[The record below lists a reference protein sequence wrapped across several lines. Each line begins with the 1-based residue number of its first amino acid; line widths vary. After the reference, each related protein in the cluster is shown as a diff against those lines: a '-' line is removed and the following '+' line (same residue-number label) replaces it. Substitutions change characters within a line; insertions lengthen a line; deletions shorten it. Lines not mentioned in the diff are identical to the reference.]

1 MTHVVLGNAAVEI
14 PVDTGL
20 NGDIQ
25 GRGGAAVDIG
35 PGLPIVGAALPLIGH
50 PVAAGRYSES
60 GGAARGAVV
69 VFRLGSDHHRR
80 LPGKGGQLPPVFPA
94 KGPPFTVIVAGG
106 VANGVIGDGF
116 SVIGGQK
123 ILPLRV
129 SIGVGVSGLSIGR
142 SQNIAHRIV
151 GIGIAVRHGRTIE
164 ATDSAALRKQL
175 VLIIVGVGGD
185 VV

>member
-1 MTHVVLGNAAVEI
+1 MTHVVLGDAAVKI

-20 NGDIQ
+20 NRDVQ

-35 PGLPIVGAALPLIGH
+35 PCLPIVGAALPLIGH
-50 PVAAGRYSES
+50 PVAAGRYGES

-69 VFRLGSDHHRR
+69 IFRLGSDHHRR
-80 LPGKGGQLPPVFPA
+80 LLGKGGQLPPVFPA

-106 VANGVIGDGF
+106 VADGVIGDGF
-116 SVIGGQK
+116 SVVGGQK
-123 ILPLRV
+123 ILPLRI

-142 SQNIAHRIV
+142 SQNIANRIV

-164 ATDSAALRKQL
+164 ATDSAALRKQP